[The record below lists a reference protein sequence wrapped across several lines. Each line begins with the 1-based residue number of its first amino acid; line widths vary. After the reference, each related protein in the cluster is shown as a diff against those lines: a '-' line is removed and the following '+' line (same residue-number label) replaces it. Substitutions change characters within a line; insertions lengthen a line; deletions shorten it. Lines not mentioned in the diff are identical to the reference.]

1 MPFNKFYPK
10 ASESVSTKKSNPSTT
25 QEHTAMN
32 TKITHTK
39 ANERRVQLIKELIAR
54 IHRDKAKKPSKVK
67 PKAKAEKQ
75 SLLSRASGLISK
87 SIWSVSMIFSS
98 NLCFAA
104 NAGADKYQFTGALF
118 NIMTELEGAPIIII
132 TAIGIMAAGFFWV
145 FKGHDV
151 GMKQVVS
158 ALIGGGLVLAAPN
171 LVMMVPGMTGAV
183 I

>member
-10 ASESVSTKKSNPSTT
+10 ASESVQTKKSNSSTT

-32 TKITHTK
+32 TKIIHTK

-54 IHRDKAKKPSKVK
+54 IHRIKAKKPSKVK
-67 PKAKAEKQ
+67 PETEKQ

-98 NLCFAA
+98 NFCFAA
-104 NAGADKYQFTGALF
+104 SAGADKYQFTGALF